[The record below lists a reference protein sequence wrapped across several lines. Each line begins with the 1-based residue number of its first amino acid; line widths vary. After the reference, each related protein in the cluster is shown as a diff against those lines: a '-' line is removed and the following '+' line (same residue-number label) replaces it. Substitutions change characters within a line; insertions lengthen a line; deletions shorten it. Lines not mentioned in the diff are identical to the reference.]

1 MKRKIAIALA
11 FIFASSAFTVKADEG
26 MWLPLL
32 IKRLNHVDMQK
43 CGLQLTAEEIYSV
56 NNSSLKDAIV
66 ALGGGFCTGEII
78 SGEGLMLTNH
88 HCGFG
93 TIQANSTTEHDY
105 LTDGFWAMNKEQE
118 IPADFGVW
126 FLDRM
131 DDVTDVVLKGVTDE
145 MKEGERTALIQ
156 KNIAELTAKESE
168 GKGED
173 FRLQIKSFYYGNEYY
188 MFKYNVFN
196 DVRLVGAPPSSIG
209 KYGGDTDNWMWPR
222 HTGDFSMFR
231 VYANKDNKP
240 ADFAK
245 ENVPYKPKHHLPV
258 SIAGVEEGDYA
269 MIMGYPGSTDR
280 YLTSYGVQ
288 DAVSVE
294 QPARVLIRRTKL
306 DIMEEG
312 MNKDQKV
319 RIQYASKHARTSN
332 YWKYFVGQSAQLVK
346 NNVYDK
352 KKAIEDAYVKWANAD
367 KTRAAKYGNAVSL
380 IEEAYKTNNQFTLAN
395 VYFEEAI
402 FQGPDVFN
410 FVMGNFGFRSEM
422 KGALGSEDE
431 EKIEA
436 AKKGIKEA
444 APAYFK
450 DYNQEIDENLLA
462 SMLDMFYNNV
472 DASYH
477 PETLKEIGTK
487 YKGDFKAFAKK
498 YYAKSPFTSEEKLN
512 AWLEK
517 FSKKSIDKDPVYNLM
532 NEFINV
538 YIQQIIMPQQ
548 VSAESLA
555 KGMRLFVDGTKQMN
569 SDKAYASDANSTMRV
584 TYGNVLAYDGEDA
597 IHYNHITTLEGVM
610 QKEVKTDN
618 KNHEFYVPQKLKDLY
633 NSKDYGQYAMKN
645 GKLPVAFLSNNDITG
660 GNSGSPVINAKGQL
674 IGTAFDGNWEAM
686 SGDIYF
692 EPNIQRTISVD
703 IRYTLFI
710 IDKYAGAGH
719 LVKEMTLIKEPVRVI
734 EKIQLPKVPSEV
746 IQEKVK

>member
-1 MKRKIAIALA
+1 
-11 FIFASSAFTVKADEG
+11 
-26 MWLPLL
+26 
-32 IKRLNHVDMQK
+32 
-43 CGLQLTAEEIYSV
+43 
-56 NNSSLKDAIV
+56 
-66 ALGGGFCTGEII
+66 
-78 SGEGLMLTNH
+78 MLTNH

-131 DDVTDVVLKGVTDE
+131 DDVTDIVLKGVTDE
-145 MKEGERTALIQ
+145 MKEGERSALIQ
-156 KNIAELTAKESE
+156 QNIAALKEKESE
-168 GKGED
+168 GKGDD

-258 SIAGVEEGDYA
+258 SVAGVEEGDYA
-269 MIMGYPGSTDR
+269 MVMGYPGSTDR

-319 RIQYASKHARTSN
+319 RIQYASKHARVSN
-332 YWKYFVGQSAQLVK
+332 YWKYFIGQSSQLVK
-346 NNVYDK
+346 NHVYDK
-352 KKAIEDAYVKWANAD
+352 KKAIEDSYVKWANSDD
-367 KTRAAKYGNAVSL
+367 KRKAKYGNAITL
-380 IEEAYKTNNQFTLAN
+380 IEEAFKTNNQYTLPN

-410 FVMGNFGFRSEM
+410 LVMGNFGFRSEM
-422 KGALGSEDE
+422 EGALGSEDE

-436 AKKGIKEA
+436 AKKGIREA

-477 PETLKEIGTK
+477 PATLTEIGTK
-487 YKGDFKAFAKK
+487 YKGNFKAFAAK
-498 YYAKSPFTSEEKLN
+498 YYSKSPFSSEEKLN
-512 AWLEK
+512 AWLDK
-517 FSKKSIDKDPVYNLM
+517 FSKKAIEKDPVYNLM
-532 NEFINV
+532 NEFIQI
-538 YIQQIIMPQQ
+538 YIQKIIMPQQ
-548 VSAESLA
+548 LSAESLA
-555 KGMRLFVDGTKQMN
+555 KGMRLFVDGTLQMN
-569 SDKAYASDANSTMRV
+569 KDKAYASDANSTMRV
-584 TYGNVLAYDGEDA
+584 TYGNVLSYDGADA
-597 IHYNHITTLEGVM
+597 IHYSHITTLEGVM
-610 QKEVKTDN
+610 QKEVVTDN
-618 KNHEFYVPQKLKDLY
+618 KNHEFYVPEKLKDLY
-633 NSKDYGQYAMKN
+633 DSKDYGQYAMKD

-719 LVKEMTLIKEPVRVI
+719 LVKEMTLIKEPVKLIEKLELNTTPTKVI
-734 EKIQLPKVPSEV
+734 E
-746 IQEKVK
+746 EKTK

>member
-1 MKRKIAIALA
+1 MKRNIAIALA
-11 FIFASSAFTVKADEG
+11 FIFASSTFTVKANEG

-88 HCGFG
+88 HCGFE

-131 DDVTDVVLKGVTDE
+131 DDVTDIVLTGVTDE

-156 KNIAELTAKESE
+156 QNIAALEAKESAE
-168 GKGED
+168 KGDD

-231 VYANKDNKP
+231 VYANKDNNP

-258 SIAGVEEGDYA
+258 SIAGVEQGDYA

-288 DAVSVE
+288 DAVAVE

-306 DIMEEG
+306 DIMEIG
-312 MNKDQKV
+312 MNKEQKV

-346 NNVYDK
+346 NHVYDK

-367 KTRAAKYGNAVSL
+367 KKRAAKYGNAITL
-380 IEEAYKTNNQFTLAN
+380 IEEAYKKNNQYTLPN

-402 FQGPDVFN
+402 FQGPDVFS

-422 KGALGSEDE
+422 KGALASEDE

-462 SMLDMFYNNV
+462 SMLEMFYTNV
-472 DASYH
+472 DAAYH
-477 PETLKEIGTK
+477 PATLTEIKTK

-498 YYAKSPFTSEEKLN
+498 YYSKSPFASEDKLN
-512 AWLEK
+512 IWLDK
-517 FSKKSIDKDPVYNLM
+517 FSKKTVEKDPIYNLM
-532 NEFINV
+532 NEFIEI
-538 YIQQIIMPQQ
+538 YIQKIIMPQQ
-548 VSAESLA
+548 LSAESLA
-555 KGMRLFVDGTKQMN
+555 KGMRLFVDGTIQMN
-569 SDKAYASDANSTMRV
+569 KDKAYASDANSTMRV
-584 TYGNVLAYDGEDA
+584 TYGNVLAYDGADA
-597 IHYNHITTLEGVM
+597 IHYSHITTLEGVM
-610 QKEVKTDN
+610 QKEVITDN
-618 KNHEFYVPQKLKDLY
+618 KNHEFYVPKKLKDLY
-633 NSKDYGQYAMKN
+633 NSKDYGQYAMKD
-645 GKLPVAFLSNNDITG
+645 GRLPVGFLSNNDITG
-660 GNSGSPVINAKGQL
+660 GNSGSPVINAKGEL

-719 LVKEMTLIKEPVRVI
+719 LVKEMTLVKEPVKPIEKVELPIILEVI
-734 EKIQLPKVPSEV
+734 EEESK
-746 IQEKVK
+746 